1 MSNHIVE
8 WCRRKQDRFNK
19 EGKPYAAK
27 LMGLM
32 AGYLKR
38 IAMNDPKT
46 FYYTLIDGVD
56 LHDEIKIGDFLY
68 EIVEI
73 NHIDGMMTVERI
85 TDEYLK
91 GE

>member
-1 MSNHIVE
+1 
-8 WCRRKQDRFNK
+8 
-19 EGKPYAAK
+19 
-27 LMGLM
+27 
-32 AGYLKR
+32 
-38 IAMNDPKT
+38 MNDPKT

-56 LHDEIKIGDFLY
+56 LYDEIKIGDFLY
-68 EIVEI
+68 EIVAI

>member
-1 MSNHIVE
+1 MS
-8 WCRRKQDRFNK
+8 
-19 EGKPYAAK
+19 
-27 LMGLM
+27 
-32 AGYLKR
+32 
-38 IAMNDPKT
+38 DPET

-73 NHIDGMMTVERI
+73 NHVDAIMICERI
-85 TDEYLK
+85 TDEYCK